1 MSLIDPLDTFLE
13 NDGKVDSFTLPV
25 MDAKHMR
32 HTLFWRQDPEDTF
45 SDWRIILESSE
56 DADTAENNTAVLENQ
71 SDVSDVSSTRE
82 LAGDAQNINTAGNNN
97 NNHDEIDVLSNEVTP
112 LTTTFHVHRN
122 ILAGGSTYFRSLFKK
137 RKNNQ
142 TSEHETQT
150 STIKLKPEAVKSFP
164 AFLDYVYN
172 RDLGILGFERSNAV
186 ALRHLAMYFG
196 VDTLFKDISELILL
210 EFKKESLL
218 DGYYNDAKLFNDEI
232 LLQAIR
238 VHRSIS
244 NSNC

>member
-56 DADTAENNTAVLENQ
+56 DADTAENNT
-71 SDVSDVSSTRE
+71 
-82 LAGDAQNINTAGNNN
+82 
-97 NNHDEIDVLSNEVTP
+97 
-112 LTTTFHVHRN
+112 TFHVHRS
-122 ILAGGSTYFRSLFKK
+122 ILANGSTYFRSLFKK

>member
-1 MSLIDPLDTFLE
+1 MQ
-13 NDGKVDSFTLPV
+13 
-25 MDAKHMR
+25 MR
-32 HTLFWRQDPEDTF
+32 HTLFWRQDPEDSF

-71 SDVSDVSSTRE
+71 SDVSDFSSSRE
-82 LAGDAQNINTAGNNN
+82 LAGDAQNINTAGINN

-112 LTTTFHVHRN
+112 LTTTFHVHRY

-172 RDLGILGFERSNAV
+172 RNLGILGFERSNAV
-186 ALRHLAMYFG
+186 CPSSSWDIISGHFGLHVRVRNTCGQPNSETKIRAFFASAAM
-196 VDTLFKDISELILL
+196 
-210 EFKKESLL
+210 
-218 DGYYNDAKLFNDEI
+218 
-232 LLQAIR
+232 
-238 VHRSIS
+238 
-244 NSNC
+244 